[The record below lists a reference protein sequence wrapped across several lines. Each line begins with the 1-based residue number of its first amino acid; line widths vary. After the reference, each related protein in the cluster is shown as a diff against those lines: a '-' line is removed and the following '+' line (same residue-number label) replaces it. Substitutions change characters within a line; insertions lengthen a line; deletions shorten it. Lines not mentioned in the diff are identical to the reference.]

1 MGDIWGQPALCCP
14 NLAWGGG
21 SQGLQVLASAR
32 SKHLALGHIPS
43 PPISFREQGRSQIR
57 WDKGG
62 FYSGLKVIAVSPSVL
77 CFSLLIA
84 GGLLAQNFLSRLRA
98 GLGPRGCPG
107 DKAWGSEGWGQWGTG
122 VTGSSGASSGCVWV
136 CGGEARGAWSR
147 TSDWRRLLP
156 CLPGLGLF
164 SPVVR

>member
-1 MGDIWGQPALCCP
+1 MGSACP
-14 NLAWGGG
+14 LLSKFGVGRGG

-107 DKAWGSEGWGQWGTG
+107 DKAWGSEGVGTVG
-122 VTGSSGASSGCVWV
+122 HRSNRLFRSQQWV
-136 CGGEARGAWSR
+136 CVGVW
-147 TSDWRRLLP
+147 W
-156 CLPGLGLF
+156 
-164 SPVVR
+164 